1 MIVKFMNYFWLKYRK
16 GYAVEFVLFLAA
28 IAIRICL
35 PESVIQFCKQDV
47 VQTPLLVFVTMGCI
61 GGICVIIHDFK
72 VFSKTEK
79 SAFCKNK
86 RYAKEDS

>member
-1 MIVKFMNYFWLKYRK
+1 MIGKFMNYFWLKYRK
-16 GYAVEFVLFLAA
+16 AYAVEFVLLLAA

-35 PESVIQFCKQDV
+35 PESVIQFSKQDV
-47 VQTPLLVFVTMGCI
+47 VRTPLLVFITITCI

-79 SAFCKNK
+79 SAFQKK
-86 RYAKEDS
+86 

>member
-1 MIVKFMNYFWLKYRK
+1 MIGNFLNYFWLKYRK
-16 GYAVEFVLFLAA
+16 AYAVEFVLFLAA

-47 VQTPLLVFVTMGCI
+47 VRTPLLVFVTMGCI

-79 SAFCKNK
+79 SEIQKK
-86 RYAKEDS
+86 

>member
-1 MIVKFMNYFWLKYRK
+1 MIVKFMNYYWLKYRK
-16 GYAVEFVLFLAA
+16 GYAVEFVLLLAA
-28 IAIRICL
+28 IAIRNCL

-47 VQTPLLVFVTMGCI
+47 VQTPLLVFITITCI
-61 GGICVIIHDFK
+61 GGICVIIYDFK